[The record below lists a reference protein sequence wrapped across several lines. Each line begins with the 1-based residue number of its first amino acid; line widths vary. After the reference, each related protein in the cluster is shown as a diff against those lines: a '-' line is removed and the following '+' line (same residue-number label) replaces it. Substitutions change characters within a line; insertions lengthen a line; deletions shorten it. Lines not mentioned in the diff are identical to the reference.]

1 MNLVNQELVKLN
13 EELLPLATAWNV
25 EKSNLQKV
33 QAIKTKINKAKAQLE
48 ESLKKGDLER
58 ASKIRHSTI
67 PKLEEKLS
75 KSNDILNNMLA
86 ETVTDVHIGHIIAQ
100 WTGIPVTKISGDGD
114 RNKILE
120 MGDHLAKRVIGQP
133 TAVNA
138 IAQAIKRARAGLQ
151 DPNKPLGSFMFLGSS
166 GVGKTELCKTL
177 ADFLFDDENAIVRI
191 DMSEFGE
198 KHTVSRLLGSPLG
211 YVGSEEGGALTEP
224 VRQRPYQVVLLDEV
238 EKAHPD
244 IFNILLQVLDDGRLT
259 DGQNRTVD
267 FKNTIIAMTSNLG
280 SKHIA
285 VNAAPEEYKDDVM
298 KVVKGHFRPE
308 FLNRID
314 EILIFEHLSIENMK
328 KIVTIQMNRL
338 NSYLKDRKIKIE
350 LDQASLDW
358 LAKEGYDPV
367 NGVRP
372 LKRLITRHLQ
382 NPLSDEIIANNIK
395 DGDTIIVTELDGGPI
410 KFEIK

>member
-1 MNLVNQELVKLN
+1 
-13 EELLPLATAWNV
+13 
-25 EKSNLQKV
+25 
-33 QAIKTKINKAKAQLE
+33 
-48 ESLKKGDLER
+48 
-58 ASKIRHSTI
+58 
-67 PKLEEKLS
+67 
-75 KSNDILNNMLA
+75 
-86 ETVTDVHIGHIIAQ
+86 
-100 WTGIPVTKISGDGD
+100 
-114 RNKILE
+114 
-120 MGDHLAKRVIGQP
+120 
-133 TAVNA
+133 
-138 IAQAIKRARAGLQ
+138 
-151 DPNKPLGSFMFLGSS
+151 PNKPLGSFMFLGSS

-308 FLNRID
+308 FL
-314 EILIFEHLSIENMK
+314 
-328 KIVTIQMNRL
+328 
-338 NSYLKDRKIKIE
+338 
-350 LDQASLDW
+350 
-358 LAKEGYDPV
+358 
-367 NGVRP
+367 
-372 LKRLITRHLQ
+372 
-382 NPLSDEIIANNIK
+382 
-395 DGDTIIVTELDGGPI
+395 
-410 KFEIK
+410 